1 MKKTLLD
8 KLDTLDR
15 RWIFLAMG
23 IAVAIPIFL
32 HLGLVPEPSPP
43 VKAFY
48 EAIENLPPNSRVLC
62 SFDYDPGSR
71 AELEPMSVA
80 VLRHLLMRGHKPVV
94 ITLWQTAPSMIE
106 GVCNRVCGREFKK
119 EYGKDYVYLGLKEGR
134 EAVMVAM
141 GRSIRDA
148 YPEDFYGTPIGELP
162 LMQDVENY
170 SSFALLVNVSAGY
183 PGTKE
188 YVQYVEARFDI
199 PLISGASA
207 VSVPEFAAYF
217 QAGQLA
223 GLLTGMTGAAE
234 YEALI
239 QKPDVA
245 VLAMDGQTIGHFVII
260 AFIVLG
266 NLVFLINRRRRA

>member
-1 MKKTLLD
+1 VKKTLLD
-8 KLDTLDR
+8 KLETLDR

-23 IAVAIPIFL
+23 IAVAIPIFF

-71 AELEPMSVA
+71 AEMEPMSVA

-106 GVCNRVCGREFKK
+106 GVCNRVCGREFHK

-217 QAGQLA
+217 QAGQLE

-245 VLAMDGQTIGHFVII
+245 VLAMDGQTIGHFVVI

-266 NLVFLINRRRRA
+266 NLVFLINRRRKA

>member
-1 MKKTLLD
+1 MVKSILNTLE
-8 KLDTLDR
+8 TLDR

-23 IAVAIPIFL
+23 IAVAIPIFF

-48 EAIENLPPNSRVLC
+48 ETIENLPRHSRVLC
-62 SFDYDPGSR
+62 SLDYDPGSK
-71 AELEPMSVA
+71 AELDPMSIA
-80 VLRHLLMRGHKPVV
+80 VLRHLLQNGHKPVV

-106 GVCNRVCGREFKK
+106 GVCNQVCAREFKK
-119 EYGKDYVYLGLKEGR
+119 EYGKDYAYLGLKEGR

-148 YPEDFYGTPIGELP
+148 YPEDFYGTPIGNLP
-162 LMQDVENY
+162 LMQDIENY

-188 YVQYVEARFDI
+188 YVQYVEARFSI

-207 VSVPEFAAYF
+207 VSVPEYAAYY
-217 QAGQLA
+217 QAGQLK

-234 YEALI
+234 YESLI
-239 QKPDVA
+239 HRPDVA
-245 VLAMDGQTIGHFVII
+245 ILAMDGQTIGHFVII
-260 AFIVLG
+260 GFILLG
-266 NLVFLINRRRRA
+266 NLVFLINRRRKA

>member
-1 MKKTLLD
+1 MKRTLLD
-8 KLDTLDR
+8 KLDSLDR

-48 EAIENLPPNSRVLC
+48 ETIENLPPNSRVLC

-148 YPEDFYGTPIGELP
+148 YPEDFYGTPIGDLP

-199 PLISGASA
+199 PLVSGASA

-217 QAGQLA
+217 QAGQLE

-239 QKPDVA
+239 QRPDVA

-266 NLVFLINRRRRA
+266 NLVFLINRRRKA